1 MINNLY
7 DLCKRNGIHISY
19 SNKIYQ
25 VVHDKS
31 NSVMFQSSVFDEC
44 LEYVREVIINDKHA
58 DNR

>member
-1 MINNLY
+1 MISNLY
-7 DLCKRNGIHISY
+7 DFCKRNGIHISY

-44 LEYVREVIINDKHA
+44 LEYLREVIINDKHT